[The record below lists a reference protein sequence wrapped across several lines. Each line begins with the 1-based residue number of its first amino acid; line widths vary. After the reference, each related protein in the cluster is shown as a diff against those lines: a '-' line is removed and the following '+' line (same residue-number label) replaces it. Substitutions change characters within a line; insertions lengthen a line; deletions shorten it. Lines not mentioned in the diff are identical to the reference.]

1 MNASGSIPERRF
13 YRSADRAMLGGV
25 CAGLADYF
33 GFNLKVTR
41 ILAVVAFLWAMP
53 LATIAYLGVVL
64 LVPAR
69 PLSSAANPVD
79 REFSQALR
87 SSPGQTMSDLRSRFQ
102 ALDRRLA
109 RLEKYVTSSRYQL
122 DREFRDLDDSSKGG
136 QQP

>member
-1 MNASGSIPERRF
+1 MSASGTIPDRRF

-25 CAGLADYF
+25 CAGVADYF

-53 LATIAYLGVVL
+53 LAIVAYFAVML
-64 LVPAR
+64 LVPSKS
-69 PLSSAANPVD
+69 LSGAANPVD
-79 REFSQALR
+79 PEFSQALR

-122 DREFRDLDDSSKGG
+122 DREFKDLSDSPSGG
-136 QQP
+136 RQS